1 MEYIFANIKKF
12 TEPIR
17 ILFLC
22 GSTYSK
28 SPNDKRNV
36 LKNFLEKDIDNKV
49 ILLEKY
55 FSFNKSQEDF
65 LSYYD
70 AELFDLYNIENLAA
84 LLSTK
89 IIILHESYSTAGE
102 IGTFASNPFLKNKI
116 ITLVPERYTI
126 EEEKLSNFLELAF
139 WHRKNKII
147 DKNVIRY
154 YPITKTIYV
163 SNKINKYY
171 TYFPNNEIP
180 RNVGKLIKKQ
190 IGEKEKV
197 NLSFENDS
205 KYGTGYNNP
214 FVKICDD
221 YAKVNLEFGGFKNY
235 IISMLN
241 ISELK
246 SSLRNC
252 KKVYEVIEIFDK
264 AFKSILKN
272 TLKNNLKI
280 VPSKIEV
287 TLNDQERF
295 NSHDCMKFAV
305 YMLHACGLMNIKKE
319 DNGDT
324 SVHFPKNT
332 SELIK
337 KYSPLVKPIK
347 PLDWGE

>member
-1 MEYIFANIKKF
+1 MEYIFENVNNF

-28 SPNDKRNV
+28 NSDDKRNV
-36 LKNFLEKDIDNKV
+36 LKKFLEEDEDNKV

-55 FSFNKSQEDF
+55 FLFGKAQEDF

-70 AELFDLYNIENLAA
+70 AKLFDLYNIENLAA
-84 LLSTK
+84 LLSTRV
-89 IIILHESYSTAGE
+89 IILHESYSTAGE
-102 IGTFASNPFLKNKI
+102 IGTFASNPYLKNKL

-126 EEEKLSNFLELAF
+126 EEEKLSNFLYLAF
-139 WHRKNKII
+139 WHGNNKII

-154 YPITKTIYV
+154 YPITKTVYV
-163 SNKINKYY
+163 SDKIKKYY

-180 RNVGKLIKKQ
+180 RNVGKLITEQ

-197 NLSFENDS
+197 NLSYVINPKNNID
-205 KYGTGYNNP
+205 YNKS
-214 FVKICDD
+214 FVKIYDD
-221 YAKVNLEFGGFKNY
+221 YVKVNLEFNVFKNY

-246 SSLRNC
+246 TSLRNC
-252 KKVYEVIEIFDK
+252 TKVYEIIKVFDNAFLEI
-264 AFKSILKN
+264 LEN

-280 VPSKIEV
+280 VPSNIKV
-287 TLNDQERF
+287 TLNNQKGF
-295 NSHDCMKFAV
+295 NYLNCVKFAV

-319 DNGDT
+319 DNGDI
-324 SVHFPKNT
+324 SVHFPQNT

-337 KYSPLVKPIK
+337 KYSSLLKPIK